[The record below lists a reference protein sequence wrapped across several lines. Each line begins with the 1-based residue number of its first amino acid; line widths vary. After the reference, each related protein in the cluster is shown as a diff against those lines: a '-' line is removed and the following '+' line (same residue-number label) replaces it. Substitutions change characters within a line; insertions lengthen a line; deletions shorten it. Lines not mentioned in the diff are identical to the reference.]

1 MLNQERA
8 FQHMAAWAIQNLF
21 NTYKEA
27 QEVLANEEMSEADKT
42 IKIKGPYGTD
52 HRMLNLMLLLKPAAE
67 QAELA
72 FPDHKDSFWA
82 WFHDR
87 WTFIEGLNVIEGTC
101 KCKGCKQDE
110 PVVS

>member
-1 MLNQERA
+1 MV
-8 FQHMAAWAIQNLF
+8 AWSIQNLF

-27 QEVLANEEMSEADKT
+27 NEILADEKLTEAEKA

-52 HRMLNLMLLLKPAAE
+52 HRMLNLMLLLKPAVE
-67 QAELA
+67 QAELE
-72 FPDHKDSFWA
+72 FSDHKDTFFS

-87 WTFIEGLNVIEGTC
+87 WSYIESLNVIEGVC
-101 KCKGCKQDE
+101 KCKGCKVEE

>member
-1 MLNQERA
+1 MLNQEQA

-21 NTYKEA
+21 NVYKEA
-27 QEVLANEEMSEADKT
+27 QELLADESMSEADKAV
-42 IKIKGPYGTD
+42 KIRGPNGTD
-52 HRMLNLMLLLKPAAE
+52 HRMLNLMLLLKPAVE
-67 QAELA
+67 MAELA
-72 FPDHKDSFWA
+72 FPDHKDTFFA

-87 WTFIEGLNVIEGTC
+87 WAYIQSLNVIEGVC